1 MTVARHTLQAGAPTS
16 AAAATAL
23 PVISVHGEERLGGL
37 YRYVAQCDASML
49 SGNADELLGRRV
61 QLTLGVHTDSPSE
74 SGAR

>member
-1 MTVARHTLQAGAPTS
+1 MTVARHTLQAGAPTG

-23 PVISVHGEERLGGL
+23 PVSVHGEEQLGGL
-37 YRYVAQCDASML
+37 CCYVAQCDASIL